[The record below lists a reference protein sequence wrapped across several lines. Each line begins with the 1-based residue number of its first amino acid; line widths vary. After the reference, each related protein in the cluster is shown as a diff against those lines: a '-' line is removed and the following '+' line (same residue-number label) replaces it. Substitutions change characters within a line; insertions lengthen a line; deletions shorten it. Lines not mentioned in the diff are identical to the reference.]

1 MIWERRELA
10 EFFIYF
16 ALEKKILH
24 RNGRNHKRRKSG
36 SFKNFQKSFC
46 LVVDLQNRKEK
57 QSKNQHLVIITL
69 GIIMVLSIPSSH
81 ISIYSYSSVR

>member
-24 RNGRNHKRRKSG
+24 RNGRNH
-36 SFKNFQKSFC
+36 
-46 LVVDLQNRKEK
+46 
-57 QSKNQHLVIITL
+57 
-69 GIIMVLSIPSSH
+69 
-81 ISIYSYSSVR
+81 